1 MFLASAY
8 LHIPDG
14 LLSLFISLAAWLLAV
29 VAVAVAVQRA
39 QRDLDER
46 LVPLAG
52 IMAAFIFAGQMLNF
66 PVAGGTS
73 GHLVGA
79 ALAAIVL
86 GPSLGILVMTAVIA
100 LQALLFQDG
109 GLLAMGANI
118 LVMGVVPALVGYG
131 LYRAVAGAAAARKSR
146 GLQLAG
152 AAVAAW
158 LSVMAAALL
167 TALMLGF
174 SNTVSFA
181 VVVPVM
187 LGIHTL
193 IGIGE
198 ALISVAALAF
208 ILNARPQLLEQSAA
222 QGGRGWVGAG
232 LILSLLVV
240 LLAPLASGF
249 PDGLEWAAEQAG
261 FLERAQDA
269 PYTLLPDYTIPFLG
283 ETALSTIIA
292 GIVGALIVA
301 AIVFA
306 AARSLRRGGEAGD
319 ARHSAL

>member
-1 MFLASAY
+1 MIFASAN

-14 LLSLFISLAAWLLAV
+14 LLSLLISLFAWLIAV
-29 VAVAVAVQRA
+29 IAVAFAVQRS
-39 QRDLDER
+39 QRQLDER

-52 IMAAFIFAGQMLNF
+52 IMAAFIFAGQMINF

-86 GPSLGILVMTAVIA
+86 GPSLGILVMTAVIS

-118 LVMGVVPALVGYG
+118 VVMGVVPALVGYG
-131 LYRAVAGAAAARKSR
+131 LHQLVAGRSNARLR
-146 GLQLAG
+146 LLGAG
-152 AAVAAW
+152 AGAW
-158 LSVMAAALL
+158 LSVMAAALV

-187 LGIHTL
+187 LGIHAL
-193 IGIGE
+193 IGLGE
-198 ALISVAALAF
+198 ALISVAALSF
-208 ILNARPQLLEQSAA
+208 IQRARPELLQQSAA
-222 QGGRGWVGAG
+222 LGGRAWAAAG
-232 LILSLLVV
+232 LLLSLLVV

-249 PDGLEWAAEQAG
+249 PDGLEWVGEELG
-261 FLERAQDA
+261 FIERAQDA
-269 PYTLLPDYTIPFLG
+269 PYSALPDYTIPLLG

-292 GIVGALIVA
+292 GVVGALIV
-301 AIVFA
+301 FA
-306 AARSLRRGGEAGD
+306 LVVATARLLRRSHHTAERQNA
-319 ARHSAL
+319 